1 MTTIILVSI
10 GVLIAA
16 AAALMTF
23 FYGGDV
29 FSSGSDKAEAARLVN
44 EGVMIQSAVQAFRV
58 QEQRMP
64 GNDKSGVDAA
74 ALWDLSCPNSEGHR
88 YLTQIPKGMRETPPS
103 FNCGDRS
110 TAESTSESPWKI
122 DYTFGIARS
131 IVGEAYENEDVN
143 KPSRAYNICVAARK
157 AIGRT
162 GVPPRCEDL
171 GGDINEPC
179 CIMSADD
186 AAA

>member
-1 MTTIILVSI
+1 MTTIILVII
-10 GVLIAA
+10 GILLAGAA
-16 AAALMTF
+16 AIF
-23 FYGGDV
+23 VVFYGGEA
-29 FSSGSDKAEAARLVN
+29 FGTGSDKAEAARLIN

-64 GNDKSGVDAA
+64 GNDDSGVDAA
-74 ALWDLSCPNSEGHR
+74 ALWDLSCPNSDGHK
-88 YLTQIPKGMRETPPS
+88 YLAQIPKGMRETPPT
-103 FNCGDRS
+103 FNCNERPAKNS
-110 TAESTSESPWKI
+110 TLESPWKI

-131 IVGEAYENEDVN
+131 IVGEAYVDKDTN
-143 KPSRAYNICVAARK
+143 KPSKAYAICVAARK
-157 AIGRT
+157 SIGREGT
-162 GVPPRCEDL
+162 PPRCETL